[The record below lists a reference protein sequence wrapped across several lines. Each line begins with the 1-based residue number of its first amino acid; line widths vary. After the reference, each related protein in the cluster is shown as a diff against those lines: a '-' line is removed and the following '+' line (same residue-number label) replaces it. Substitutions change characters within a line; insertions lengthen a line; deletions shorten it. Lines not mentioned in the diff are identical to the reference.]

1 MTERNTMKSTTVRT
15 QGRVAG
21 SFGLDGVRQRAE
33 MDRKVKFTALLHHIT
48 ATLLRESYY
57 QLRKDAAAG
66 VDDETWRE
74 YYVGHWDRIENLRE
88 RIHTGSYRAQPSRRA
103 YIDKED
109 GSQRPLGI
117 AALEDKIVQQAV
129 RKVLNRIY
137 EVDFLSFS
145 YGFREN
151 RSQHDALDALFVG
164 ITSKKIN
171 WILDA
176 DIKGFFDNLDHE
188 WLLKFLEVRIEDKRI
203 LRLIRKWLKTG
214 YVEDGKRIRQEV
226 GTPQGAVISPLLANV
241 FLHYVLDIWAAQ
253 WRKNKTRGDMII
265 VRYAD
270 DFVIGFQ
277 YYEDAVKFLDALR
290 MRITEYGLT
299 LHPEKTRLIEF
310 GKYARENRKKRGKGK
325 PETFDFLGFTHI
337 SSRNKNGAFFLRRN
351 TIKKRLRRK
360 FQEVKQELRGRMHKK
375 VDETAT
381 WLASVITGYTNYH
394 GVPGNMDTVR
404 GFHQQSERE
413 FLRTLRRRSN
423 KARKLTWDDFRKMF
437 KGKIPK
443 PRVAH
448 PFPEKR
454 FWRQRL
460 EVGAV

>member
-1 MTERNTMKSTTVRT
+1 M
-15 QGRVAG
+15 
-21 SFGLDGVRQRAE
+21 
-33 MDRKVKFTALLHHIT
+33 
-48 ATLLRESYY
+48 
-57 QLRKDAAAG
+57 
-66 VDDETWRE
+66 
-74 YYVGHWDRIENLRE
+74 
-88 RIHTGSYRAQPSRRA
+88 
-103 YIDKED
+103 
-109 GSQRPLGI
+109 
-117 AALEDKIVQQAV
+117 
-129 RKVLNRIY
+129 
-137 EVDFLSFS
+137 
-145 YGFREN
+145 
-151 RSQHDALDALFVG
+151 
-164 ITSKKIN
+164 
-171 WILDA
+171 
-176 DIKGFFDNLDHE
+176 
-188 WLLKFLEVRIEDKRI
+188 KFLEVRIGDKRI

-214 YVEDGKRIRQEV
+214 YEEDGKRIRQEV

-253 WRKNKTRGDMII
+253 WRKNKARGDMII

-290 MRITEYGLT
+290 MRLTEHGLT
-299 LHPEKTRLIEF
+299 LHPKKTRLLEF

-337 SSRNKNGAFFLRRN
+337 SSKSKNGAFFLRRN

-360 FQEVKQELRGRMHKK
+360 IQEVKQELKERMHKR

-381 WLASVITGYTNYH
+381 WLASVIKGYINYH

-404 GFHQQSERE
+404 GFHQQCERE
-413 FLRTLRRRSN
+413 FYRTLRRRSN
-423 KARKLTWDDFRKMF
+423 KARKLTWKDFREMV